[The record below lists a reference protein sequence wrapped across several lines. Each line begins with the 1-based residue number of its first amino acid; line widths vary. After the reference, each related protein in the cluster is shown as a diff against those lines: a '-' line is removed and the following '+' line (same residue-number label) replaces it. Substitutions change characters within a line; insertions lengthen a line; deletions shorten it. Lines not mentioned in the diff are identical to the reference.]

1 MGGSDLVGALVRNA
15 GEQRP
20 NLALAIATVAAQRPD
35 GRELAGLRPP
45 RDRLGVDPEHRRDL
59 GRRKQRLGVGRTSA
73 HDVFSFFVAATA
85 VATRAAMLPF
95 SVACPI
101 WLGRAI
107 LSVGRTSPSR
117 TGIASPRR

>member
-1 MGGSDLVGALVRNA
+1 MSDVVVALARDA

-20 NLALAIATVAAQRPD
+20 NLALAVAAVAAQRPD

-45 RDRLGVDPEHRRDL
+45 RDRLGVDTEHRRDL
-59 GRRKQRLGVGRTSA
+59 GRRKQRLGVGRTST

-85 VATRAAMLPF
+85 VATRGAMVPF

-107 LSVGRTSPSR
+107 FPLERTSPS
-117 TGIASPRR
+117 